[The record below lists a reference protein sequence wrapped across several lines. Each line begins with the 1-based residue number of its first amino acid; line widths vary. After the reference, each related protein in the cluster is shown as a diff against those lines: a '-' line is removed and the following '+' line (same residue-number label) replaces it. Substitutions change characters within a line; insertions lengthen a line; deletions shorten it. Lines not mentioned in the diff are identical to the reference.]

1 MRLHKSALLLILSAL
16 VMLSAFVGSTSAQS
30 FSTPLLVVNTSFL
43 NVRTGPSYDYPVLT
57 TVVGGTELPVLGIA
71 KDNVWYQ
78 VSTSVGVGWLN
89 IEFAIPRGDF
99 SNVPLINVPAIDVSS
114 TITLAS
120 PNVEVISYPSTT
132 LPNTATTT
140 VASPSSLPIYRVYPR
155 GIGLNLLVSPSSSAT
170 NITTVW
176 DEYTDYPL
184 LGSIRSGGLEF
195 YKIEVPNFGV
205 GWVESTKVGLRLGRT
220 TDYSVMLVAHNALE
234 LTLPNNTKEMLG
246 QGTEAYLINVQGS
259 IATLQFGDGRIGTAQ
274 VAGLVQR
281 TNTTTDITP
290 LQISATS
297 SVATTTSQT
306 PNGTTSSNNASG
318 LASLGQGGGESATIA
333 SLTRNYL
340 LVNISYLNARSGP
353 GAQYTIVATLNGG
366 TELDI
371 IGIAGDRVWYYVQG
385 AFGQGWVNSEYVIF
399 RGNPDTVPIIENA
412 YGELSTP
419 VAAISSNITLYAAPG
434 TNFGVIGTVVGP
446 VEAPIVARTSD
457 YQWVQINTSV
467 GYGWVQTALVA
478 VRGESSLIPIINN

>member
-1 MRLHKSALLLILSAL
+1 M
-16 VMLSAFVGSTSAQS
+16 
-30 FSTPLLVVNTSFL
+30 
-43 NVRTGPSYDYPVLT
+43 
-57 TVVGGTELPVLGIA
+57 
-71 KDNVWYQ
+71 
-78 VSTSVGVGWLN
+78 
-89 IEFAIPRGDF
+89 
-99 SNVPLINVPAIDVSS
+99 
-114 TITLAS
+114 
-120 PNVEVISYPSTT
+120 
-132 LPNTATTT
+132 
-140 VASPSSLPIYRVYPR
+140 
-155 GIGLNLLVSPSSSAT
+155 
-170 NITTVW
+170 
-176 DEYTDYPL
+176 
-184 LGSIRSGGLEF
+184 EF

-205 GWVESTKVGLRLGRT
+205 GWVETSKVGLRLGRT
-220 TDYSVMLVAHNALE
+220 TNYSVMIVAHSALE
-234 LTLPNNTKEMLG
+234 LTLPNNTKQMLG

-259 IATLQFGDGRIGTAQ
+259 IATLLFGDGRTGTAQ

-281 TNTTTDITP
+281 TGTTTDNTP
-290 LQISATS
+290 LEISGAPVVTTTTTTAAQAPATS
-297 SVATTTSQT
+297 
-306 PNGTTSSNNASG
+306 GSSNS
-318 LASLGQGGGESATIA
+318 LATLGQGGGESATIA

-371 IGIAGDRVWYYVQG
+371 IGIAGDRVWYYVRG

-412 YGELSTP
+412 YGELATP

-457 YQWVQINTSV
+457 YQWIQINTSV

-478 VRGESSLIPIINN
+478 VRGESTLIPIINN